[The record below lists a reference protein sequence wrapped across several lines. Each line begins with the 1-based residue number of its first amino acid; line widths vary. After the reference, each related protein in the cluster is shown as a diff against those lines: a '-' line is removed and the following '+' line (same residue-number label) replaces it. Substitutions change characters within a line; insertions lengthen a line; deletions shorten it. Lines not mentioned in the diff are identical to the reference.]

1 MVGGVG
7 EEVVAN
13 ARALLHFHT
22 QGGYLYVNQSTQ
34 ITSQIETQITYN
46 NSTNIWTVLD
56 SYNNNNPQTQ
66 PPPTTATSIASST
79 AIPLLPLIFY
89 LTRGPSTL
97 PCTLSSLTSY
107 VLLYVHSY
115 VDYVRKCAHECEGE
129 RLSMIVGVT
138 LERMLD
144 DGLEFRGGR
153 EGED

>member
-1 MVGGVG
+1 M
-7 EEVVAN
+7 AN

-79 AIPLLPLIFY
+79 ATPLLPLIFY
-89 LTRGPSTL
+89 LTCGPSTL